1 MDNKRMLDTAIET
14 LSTLDAESI
23 DTVQL
28 ERTKYDDGSVGYSVN
43 VVFPASV
50 QKEKSLGLSVKVD
63 VDVDEVAKRLE
74 ERLKRVD
81 AVLEG
86 N

>member
-63 VDVDEVAKRLE
+63 VDEVAKRLE

-81 AVLEG
+81 AVWEG